1 MRTKPDIVIPH
12 SVEDWSYLLEKIARE
27 GESPREEKWR
37 ETFLR
42 PFDGED
48 FDLYAV
54 GLEAA

>member
-1 MRTKPDIVIPH
+1 VIPH

-37 ETFLR
+37 EAFLR
-42 PFDGED
+42 PFDGSD